1 MKLRIKGN
9 TIRLRLTRPEVESLG
24 VGEVARVEERT
35 RFGDGAELVYRLV
48 VDASA
53 ATPGATF
60 VGGVVTVTLPS
71 VVAKRWARENV
82 VGLEHVEALR
92 DGGELRILVE
102 KDFACLDQSMTR
114 GEDQQGAYPNPGV
127 CRSLGNAED

>member
-9 TIRLRLTRPEVESLG
+9 TIRLRLTRPEVEGLG
-24 VGEVARVEERT
+24 ASGVLEERT

-53 ATPGATF
+53 TTPGATF
-60 VGGVVTVTLPS
+60 VGGVVAVTLPAA
-71 VVAKRWARENV
+71 VAQRWARENV
-82 VGLEHVEALR
+82 VGLEHAVALR

-102 KDFACLDQSMTR
+102 KDFACLDRSMAA
-114 GEDQQGAYPNPGV
+114 GDDLPGAYPNPGV